1 MKTSS
6 MLSKLLILGGAF
18 MHLPHEM
25 FPSILNTNDD
35 VPTPPRTSKS
45 NWEDTDKVAS
55 LNRLGAAE
63 AKRERRAEKL
73 RRLEARNGK

>member
-1 MKTSS
+1 MIKSS
-6 MLSKLLILGGAF
+6 MLSKLLVIGGAF

-35 VPTPPRTSKS
+35 VPTKPKHSPPSWDMSHAESRRRY
-45 NWEDTDKVAS
+45 D
-55 LNRLGAAE
+55 AAQQ
-63 AKRERRAEKL
+63 KRERRAEKL

>member
-1 MKTSS
+1 MIKSS

-25 FPSILNTNDD
+25 FPSILNTADD
-35 VPTPPRTSKS
+35 VPVKPKHSEPDW
-45 NWEDTDKVAS
+45 NAS
-55 LNRLGAAE
+55 RVESLRRCEAAE
-63 AKRERRAEKL
+63 QKRERRAEKL

>member
-6 MLSKLLILGGAF
+6 LVSKLLILGGAF

-35 VPTPPRTSKS
+35 VPVKPKHSALNWDTSRAES
-45 NWEDTDKVAS
+45 ERRCA
-55 LNRLGAAE
+55 AAE
-63 AKRERRAEKL
+63 QKRERRAEKL
-73 RRLEARNGK
+73 RRRGA

>member
-1 MKTSS
+1 MIKSS
-6 MLSKLLILGGAF
+6 MLHKLLVLGGAF

-25 FPSILNTNDD
+25 FPSILNNNPVRVD
-35 VPTPPRTSKS
+35 PKYSKS

>member
-1 MKTSS
+1 MIKSS

-35 VPTPPRTSKS
+35 VPVKPKHSEPDWNSSRAES
-45 NWEDTDKVAS
+45 E
-55 LNRLGAAE
+55 RRCAA
-63 AKRERRAEKL
+63 ADQKRERRAEKL